1 MYDCILVPLDGSTT
15 AEEALPY
22 ARWLA
27 ETFRISIELVAVV
40 DTEAFTAAA
49 SIDRAHSAT
58 MVQQEE
64 IGRAKNYLDSISRR
78 LPGLTVKSFVK
89 RGYAAEIIVE
99 EAEKDKNILITMAT
113 HGRSGLTR
121 WLLGSTAE
129 KVVRGARNP
138 VFLVRANE
146 KAENRDIACK
156 TVIVPLDG
164 SQVAESILPSVV
176 DLAKTLNLDVLLIRS
191 FRVPASMYVGDEGYY
206 AIDIEQD
213 RKQFEAEAY
222 VYLTKKQN
230 ELTGQEIGNV
240 AIVCREGYSA
250 DEIIALSERT
260 PGAMIAMC
268 THGHGHNP
276 MGHGQRDRDCSTPCA
291 GSRAHSE
298 SKLKK

>member
-1 MYDCILVPLDGSTT
+1 
-15 AEEALPY
+15 
-22 ARWLA
+22 
-27 ETFRISIELVAVV
+27 
-40 DTEAFTAAA
+40 
-49 SIDRAHSAT
+49 

-78 LPGLTVKSFVK
+78 LSGLTVKSFVK

-268 THGHGHNP
+268 THGHSGITRWA
-276 MGHGQRDRDCSTPCA
+276 MGSVTETVVRHAQVPVLIR
-291 GSRAHSE
+291 RAS
-298 SKLKK
+298 

>member
-1 MYDCILVPLDGSTT
+1 MYNCILVPLDGSTT
-15 AEEALPY
+15 AEQALPY

-27 ETFRISIELVAVV
+27 ESFRISIELLAVV
-40 DTEAFTAAA
+40 DTEAFTAAV

-58 MVQQEE
+58 IMQEEE

-113 HGRSGLTR
+113 HGRSGLKR

-129 KVVRGARNP
+129 KIVRGARNP

-146 KAENRDIACK
+146 KAENRNVVGFK

-164 SQVAESILPSVV
+164 SEVAESILPSVV
-176 DLAKTLNLDVLLIRS
+176 DLAKALNLDVVLMRS
-191 FRVPASMYVGDEGYY
+191 FSVPASLYVGDEGYY
-206 AIDIEQD
+206 PIDIEQD
-213 RKQFEAEAY
+213 GKQFEAEARA
-222 VYLTKKQN
+222 YLTKKQD
-230 ELTGQEIGNV
+230 ELTGPGMGNV
-240 AIVCREGYSA
+240 ATICPEGYAA
-250 DEIIALSERT
+250 DEITTLSQRT

-268 THGHGHNP
+268 THGRSGISRWA
-276 MGHGQRDRDCSTPCA
+276 MGSVTETVVHHAQVPVLIR
-291 GSRAHSE
+291 RAS
-298 SKLKK
+298 